1 MSASDEPRRV
11 SVLIEQWLPIS
22 ELGIESRRERAAAS
36 ALPPLSFLHVW
47 WARRPLVACAGVIL
61 CSLLPTW
68 TRELADRFE
77 QEPRLASEDAY
88 RKWVLYLIGIW
99 GDPVA
104 ARVIYD
110 RAKAEGLRVPNPFTY
125 KQAYKNSPTLD
136 DLSLLHRVL
145 EDTWDG
151 LPSMIDPTA
160 GGGSIPYEAAR
171 YGIPSVANDLNAV
184 AAMILR
190 AGLEIPAV
198 HGMELLPHL
207 EEWGE
212 RLSKR
217 CEKRLASYFPSGPG
231 EEVAT
236 FFFARSVVCPRTGK
250 LTPLVPNW
258 WLVKG
263 KGKEVAA
270 QVVTEAGGVELATA
284 QFKVLIGTAANASDP
299 DTGTVSAGDGVSVW
313 DGLPIDGDYIKSEAR
328 AGRMQ
333 SMIYAVAVRY
343 PALSGSREKGK
354 RGFRAPTA
362 MDEDALKA
370 AQEALNALSPKW
382 LQSGVLPT
390 EDIGVS
396 NYDRGH
402 RLYGMTRWIDFFSP
416 RQLLV
421 HGTLAEELQRVRE
434 EVVEALGED
443 VGNAVAALLG
453 LIQGKALNYNA
464 HQSYWN
470 PTRSVMIPVFTKH
483 NFSFTWT
490 YGEFEGAR
498 QLVPWCVDQLV
509 DSYKGIVALYQP
521 RAGMRKSAD
530 SDEAWNIEMKSRVP
544 ARPTVMRGNAGDLDR
559 VDAESQTLVCVDPPY
574 YDNVMYAELSDF
586 FGVWEQH
593 TVGRVWPDLMPGG
606 LADTTNEAVANQARF
621 KDFDGRKRDL
631 ASSDYQAK
639 MRAIFLEAF
648 RILRSEGVLT
658 VMFTHKRAEAWDT
671 LGMALMEAGFEIAT
685 SWPVN
690 TEAEQSLHQAKK
702 NAASSTVM
710 LVCRKRRAMPEQ
722 QMSFFEDLVP
732 AIREAARSAVA
743 RFGADGITGV
753 DLLLSTYGPVLS
765 VISSAWP
772 VYSSEASSD
781 GSPRLL
787 RPEEALDVA
796 RTELVELRRRA
807 IVGRQVT
814 FDAPTDFWLIAWE
827 TFKAEEFPYDEARRL
842 ALAVGGQDPE
852 SLAATG
858 ILKKSSGSVIMQTP
872 FDRRRKILKPVQ
884 AGALQGLPLVDLL
897 HGLLAVCEL
906 DGLAAAKVVMD
917 KHGLLADSR
926 FMALVQ
932 GALNALPRTKSRGEF
947 VRPETRYL
955 DALVTAY
962 MPDVVVPADEPLDTL
977 FGNDG
982 S

>member
-1 MSASDEPRRV
+1 MDKRRV

-61 CSLLPTW
+61 CSLLPVW
-68 TRELADRFE
+68 SRELAVQFDE
-77 QEPRLASEDAY
+77 DPRLTSEHAY
-88 RKWVLYLIGIW
+88 RKWVLQLIGIW

-104 ARVIYD
+104 ARAIYD
-110 RAKAEGLRVPNPFTY
+110 RAKADGVRVPNPFSY
-125 KQAYKNSPTLD
+125 KQAYKNSPSLA

-145 EDTWDG
+145 ETTWGG
-151 LPSMIDPTA
+151 LPSVIDPTA
-160 GGGSIPYEAAR
+160 GGGSIPYESAR
-171 YGIPSVANDLNAV
+171 YGISSVANDLNAV
-184 AAMILR
+184 AAVILR
-190 AGLEIPAV
+190 AGLEVPAL

-207 EEWGE
+207 EKWGQL
-212 RLSKR
+212 LSKR
-217 CEKRLASYFPSGPG
+217 CEERLSAFFPSASG

-236 FFFARSVVCPRTGK
+236 FFFARSIACPRTGK
-250 LTPLVPNW
+250 PTPLVPNW
-258 WLVKG
+258 WLAKG
-263 KGKEVAA
+263 KGKEVA
-270 QVVTEAGGVELATA
+270 VRVLTEAGGTQFTSPQFEVLFGADALAS
-284 QFKVLIGTAANASDP
+284 NP
-299 DTGTVSAGDGVSVW
+299 DAGTVTAGDGLSIW
-313 DGLPIDGDYIKSEAR
+313 DNLPIDGDYIKSEAR
-328 AGRMQ
+328 AGRMP
-333 SMIYAVAVRY
+333 SMLYAVAVRY
-343 PALSGSREKGK
+343 PALSGSRQKGL
-354 RGFRAPTA
+354 RGFRPPTA
-362 MDEDALKA
+362 MDEDALTA
-370 AQEALNALSPKW
+370 AETELKGLSAGW

-390 EDIGVS
+390 EEIGIS

-421 HGTLAEELQRVRE
+421 HGTLADELQRLRE
-434 EVVEALGED
+434 EIVQDLGKD
-443 VGNAVAALLG
+443 VGNAVVALLS
-453 LIQGKALNYNA
+453 LLQGKALNYNA
-464 HQSYWN
+464 YQSYWN
-470 PTRSVMIPVFTKH
+470 PSRSVMIPVFTKH

-490 YGEFEGAR
+490 YAEFEGAR
-498 QLVPWCVDQLV
+498 QLIPWCLDQLI

-521 RAGMRKSAD
+521 RTTAGKT
-530 SDEAWNIEMKSRVP
+530 SDGDVKKKYEMKYPVP
-544 ARPTVMRGNAGDLDR
+544 ARPIVSRGNAGDLSA
-559 VDAESQTLVCVDPPY
+559 VLTGSQTLVCVDPPY

-593 TVGRVWPDLMPGG
+593 TVGRAWPDLMPGG
-606 LADTTNEAVANQARF
+606 LADTVNEAVANQARF
-621 KDFDGRKRDL
+621 KDFDGKKKEL
-631 ASSDYQAK
+631 ANSDYQAK

-648 RILRSEGVLT
+648 RVLRSEGVLT

-710 LVCRKRRAMPEQ
+710 LVCRKRPPEPEQ
-722 QMSFFEDLVP
+722 QMTFFDDLVP
-732 AIREAARSAVA
+732 SIREAARSAVT
-743 RFGADGITGV
+743 RFAADGIAGV

-772 VYSSEASSD
+772 VYSSEASPD

-796 RTELVELRRRA
+796 RAELVELRRRA

-852 SLAATG
+852 SLTATG
-858 ILKKSSGSVIMQTP
+858 ILKKSSGTVVIQTP
-872 FDRRRKILKPVQ
+872 SDRRKRVLKPVQ
-884 AGALQGLPLVDLL
+884 AGNLQGLFLVDVL
-897 HGLLAVCEL
+897 HGLLVVCEL
-906 DGLAAAKVVMD
+906 DGLAAAKVLMD
-917 KHGLLADSR
+917 KHGLSSDSA
-926 FMALVQ
+926 FLALVQ
-932 GALNALPRTKSRGEF
+932 GATNALPRTKKQGQF
-947 VRPETRYL
+947 VRPETKYL

-962 MPDVVVPADEPLDTL
+962 MPDIVVPEDEPIDTL
-977 FGNDG
+977 FGDDG
-982 S
+982 T